1 MLSLQR
7 KVLKDAK
14 VHASM
19 DEEQLKKE
27 AINRALEN
35 IRAIGGDIDS
45 SGSMEESKLSITD
58 ISEVIYQKPT
68 EEVKD
73 SKVQKTLN

>member
-1 MLSLQR
+1 M
-7 KVLKDAK
+7 
-14 VHASM
+14 
-19 DEEQLKKE
+19 
-27 AINRALEN
+27 
-35 IRAIGGDIDS
+35 GGDIDS